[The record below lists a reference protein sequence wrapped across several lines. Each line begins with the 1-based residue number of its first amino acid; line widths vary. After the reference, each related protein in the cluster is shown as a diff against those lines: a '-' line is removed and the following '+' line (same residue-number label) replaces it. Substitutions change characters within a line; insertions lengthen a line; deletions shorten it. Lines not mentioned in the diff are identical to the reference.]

1 MFVITNTSKKVLKI
15 DGVDISPKQQLNV
28 IKPTLEMLDAQK
40 AGDLRIMDATETLEE
55 RRADIA
61 AIRESVPE

>member
-1 MFVITNTSKKVLKI
+1 MYVITNTTKEVLKI

-28 IKPTLEMLDAQK
+28 IKPTVEMLDAQK
-40 AGDLRIMDATETLEE
+40 AGKLRIMDATETLEE

-61 AIRESVPE
+61 AIRESVPQ

>member
-1 MFVITNTSKKVLKI
+1 MFVITNMTNEVLKI
-15 DGVDISPKQQLNV
+15 DGVDVSPKQQLNV
-28 IKPTLEMLDAQK
+28 IKPTIEMLDAQK
-40 AGDLRIMDATETLEE
+40 AGDLRIMDATETQEE